1 MAKKLADQDKQRQD
15 DAKLLFAL
23 QKVQEAFSR
32 LEKHY
37 DKIDVNDLK
46 CLEQVRQIVAQIA
59 VKYQH
64 AAKAD

>member
-1 MAKKLADQDKQRQD
+1 MTKKLTAGDKQKRD
-15 DAKLLFAL
+15 DAKVFFGL
-23 QKVQEAFSR
+23 QKVQEAFSK

-46 CLEQVRQIVAQIA
+46 SLEEVRQIVTQIA
-59 VKYQH
+59 EKYQH

>member
-1 MAKKLADQDKQRQD
+1 MTKQLTADDKQKRD
-15 DAKLLFAL
+15 DAKVFFGL
-23 QKVQEAFSR
+23 QKVQDAFSK

-46 CLEQVRQIVAQIA
+46 SLEEVRQIVAQIA
-59 VKYQH
+59 EKYQH

>member
-1 MAKKLADQDKQRQD
+1 MANKLADHDRQRQD
-15 DAKLLFAL
+15 DAKVLLAL

-46 CLEQVRQIVAQIA
+46 CLEEVRQIVAQVA
-59 VKYQH
+59 AKYQH